1 MAMVKTAISLPEDV
15 FQGFNELA
23 RQSGRSRS
31 GVMTEAL
38 AKYLHDI
45 ESLQILQGIEDAYA
59 DETPEEEAEELR
71 FLNHLAR
78 LTIDTLNANG
88 DVWEPDR

>member
-1 MAMVKTAISLPEDV
+1 MTMVKTAISLPEEV
-15 FQGFNELA
+15 FQGFSELA

-38 AKYLHDI
+38 AKYLYDLESI
-45 ESLQILQGIEDAYA
+45 EILRGIDEAYGED
-59 DETPEEEAEELR
+59 TPEEEAEELR
-71 FLNHLAR
+71 FLNHVAR
-78 LTIDTLNANG
+78 LTIDALNANG